1 MKFSKNE
8 IIAFDFLYIL
18 CGHKG
23 TAIGSNGKK
32 KHFQYMQLLNINF
45 SIYLQCNYSYKA
57 YFYH

>member
-18 CGHKG
+18 CDPKG

-32 KHFQYMQLLNINF
+32 TF
-45 SIYLQCNYSYKA
+45 SIHAIIKYKLFILFA
-57 YFYH
+57 V